1 MASSYA
7 LYVAVSFHGEV
18 VEEQSVRFG
27 ESVQLG
33 NSAAVAVPVPQGH
46 DHVARVVWTGPRTAV
61 VETATGGLHEVTPG
75 EDLTIEVGPVALR
88 LYLVEQF
95 RIQRARP
102 WSGIAALAWFTIVI
116 LTSLLFVQIEW
127 INRFPNY
134 CLVSDHLLR
143 DYKYELAFYQRDCM
157 QPEDDG
163 GESAAFTAEY
173 IARLLKKDF
182 EGSEQGLIE
191 TVENM
196 DRPDAELQIEEEDP
210 HIFLPAG
217 NEGPKDTMGGAE
229 DVAPE
234 PVRGV
239 DNDEIVV
246 PKKRIEPELELA
258 LEDSN
263 VVDDPVE
270 IQDPEDGEDEGLEDA
285 EESDRQNLELPAEEE
300 EGWGIPDW
308 YDEEDATLEQL
319 IVKYQLQRVKER
331 LAIDPEDPVALSL
344 LSYYQYL
351 AQDYDGATETYDK
364 IIEQFPEQSN
374 GYNNKAL
381 IYKRRA
387 EYQKE
392 EALYRI
398 ALSIEPGDD
407 IVMNNLAVNLA
418 HQGRFDEALAI
429 MSQLEEI
436 VPGDAYANL
445 HRSKIYAEMGDDE
458 QAYFYLREA
467 LKGFE
472 TMDTLHRIEFRQDIR
487 LDPSFATLREQ
498 RRFRSILAEFF
509 GKDVPLPPE

>member
-1 MASSYA
+1 
-7 LYVAVSFHGEV
+7 
-18 VEEQSVRFG
+18 
-27 ESVQLG
+27 
-33 NSAAVAVPVPQGH
+33 
-46 DHVARVVWTGPRTAV
+46 
-61 VETATGGLHEVTPG
+61 
-75 EDLTIEVGPVALR
+75 
-88 LYLVEQF
+88 
-95 RIQRARP
+95 
-102 WSGIAALAWFTIVI
+102 
-116 LTSLLFVQIEW
+116 
-127 INRFPNY
+127 
-134 CLVSDHLLR
+134 
-143 DYKYELAFYQRDCM
+143 
-157 QPEDDG
+157 
-163 GESAAFTAEY
+163 
-173 IARLLKKDF
+173 
-182 EGSEQGLIE
+182 
-191 TVENM
+191 
-196 DRPDAELQIEEEDP
+196 
-210 HIFLPAG
+210 
-217 NEGPKDTMGGAE
+217 
-229 DVAPE
+229 
-234 PVRGV
+234 
-239 DNDEIVV
+239 
-246 PKKRIEPELELA
+246 
-258 LEDSN
+258 
-263 VVDDPVE
+263 
-270 IQDPEDGEDEGLEDA
+270 
-285 EESDRQNLELPAEEE
+285 
-300 EGWGIPDW
+300 
-308 YDEEDATLEQL
+308 
-319 IVKYQLQRVKER
+319 KER

-429 MSQLEEI
+429 MAQLAEI

-487 LDPSFATLREQ
+487 LDPSFAQLREQ